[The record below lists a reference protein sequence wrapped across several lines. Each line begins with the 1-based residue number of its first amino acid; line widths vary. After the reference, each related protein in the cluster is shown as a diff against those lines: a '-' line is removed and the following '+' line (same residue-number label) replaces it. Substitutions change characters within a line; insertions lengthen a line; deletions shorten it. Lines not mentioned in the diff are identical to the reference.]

1 MREWRNT
8 AIAILGAGFIA
19 FQLYIIWGFVGV
31 VPQRIVH
38 VCFALTIVYLMKP
51 LPSRRLL
58 AKAVDFILGIVP
70 VVTALYVAANHY
82 RIETRYHFV
91 DPLTP
96 ADLVLGTLMI
106 IATVEAT
113 RRAMGMGLTVF
124 VLIFIGYAFLG
135 PYFPGLL
142 GHSRISF
149 SNFVDNNFL
158 ASTGMFGIPVGVS
171 VLYVFYFIMFG
182 GFLEMSG
189 GGKFLIDIAMRATGR
204 TLGGPAKT
212 AVVASGF
219 MGMISGSA
227 VANVAGTGVMT
238 IPLMKRVGYTPKFA
252 GAAEAIAST
261 GGQLMPPIM
270 GAAAFVLAE
279 MTGVRYLNVCKAA
292 LIPALLYYASLLTVV
307 HFTAAASDIRRLGK
321 EEMAEFSSPIMPR
334 LQLIIPLAVL
344 IYSILS
350 WASLMTAAL
359 RAAIAAVVVGFIRAE
374 TRPSVP
380 QVINTFA
387 RIARGAATVAIPC
400 AAAGIIIGSVTL
412 TGLGLKFTDL
422 LLSITGGALIPT
434 LLLTVVA
441 CIILG
446 MGMPTTAAYVM
457 AAVLMAPALAT
468 LGFPVLPAN
477 LFIFYFAILSMVT
490 PPVAVAA
497 YTGAGIAG
505 ADMYQTGWEAFRMAI
520 PGFLIPFIFIQ
531 NPALL
536 LEHPSLWVTIR
547 VCGTAFIGVVAL
559 AAALVGWLRIKL
571 LVSERIALL
580 VAALLMLFPEQL
592 TDIFGLLIFAAL
604 YVRQRIISARQY
616 EAAETVQE
624 TSLT

>member
-1 MREWRNT
+1 MGDWRNKS
-8 AIAILGAGFIA
+8 IAILGAGFIA
-19 FQLYIIWGFVGV
+19 FQLYVIWGFPGV
-31 VPQRIVH
+31 VPQRVIH
-38 VCFALTIVYLMKP
+38 VCFALTVIYLMKP
-51 LPSRRLL
+51 LPSRRVL
-58 AKAVDFILGIVP
+58 AKVVDLVLGLVP

-91 DPLTP
+91 DPMTV
-96 ADLVLGTLMI
+96 ADVVLGTLMI
-106 IATVEAT
+106 IAMVEAT
-113 RRAMGMGLTVF
+113 RRSMGIGLTVF
-124 VLIFIGYAFLG
+124 VLIFVGYTFLG

-142 GHSRISF
+142 GHSRVSF
-149 SNFVDNNFL
+149 SNFVENNFI
-158 ASTGMFGIPVGVS
+158 ATTGMFGIPVSVS
-171 VLYVFYFIMFG
+171 VLYVFFFIMFG

-189 GGKFLIDIAMRATGR
+189 GSKFLIDVAMRATGR

-238 IPLMKRVGYTPKFA
+238 IPLMKRVGYAPKFA

-261 GGQLMPPIM
+261 GGQLMPPVM

-279 MTGVRYLNVCKAA
+279 VTGTPYLTVCKAA
-292 LIPALLYYASLLTVV
+292 LVPAFLYYASLLTVV
-307 HFTAAASDIRRLGK
+307 HLKAASTGIRRMTQEDLK
-321 EEMAEFSSPIMPR
+321 DFSSPLLPR
-334 LQLIIPLAVL
+334 LQLVIPLGVL
-344 IYSILS
+344 IYSIMS
-350 WASLMTAAL
+350 WQSLMTAAL
-359 RAAIAAVVVGFIRAE
+359 RAAMAAVVVGFFRAE
-374 TRPSVP
+374 TRPSLP
-380 QVINTFA
+380 QVVDAFA

-434 LLLTVVA
+434 LLLTMVA

-446 MGMPTTAAYVM
+446 MGMPTTAAYIM
-457 AAVLMAPALAT
+457 AAVLMAPALAE
-468 LGFPVLPAN
+468 LGFPVLSAN

-490 PPVAVAA
+490 PPVAIAA

-505 ADMYQTGWEAFRMAI
+505 ADMYQTGWEAFRMAV
-520 PGFLIPFIFIQ
+520 PGFIIPYIFIQ

-547 VCGTAFIGVVAL
+547 VCGTSLIGVMAL

-571 LVSERIALL
+571 PAPERIALL
-580 VAALLMLFPEQL
+580 GAALLMLFPERM
-592 TDIFGLLIFAAL
+592 TDILGFVIFATV
-604 YVRQRIISARQY
+604 YVRQRIKYARQY
-616 EAAETVQE
+616 EAVKEPSFT
-624 TSLT
+624 